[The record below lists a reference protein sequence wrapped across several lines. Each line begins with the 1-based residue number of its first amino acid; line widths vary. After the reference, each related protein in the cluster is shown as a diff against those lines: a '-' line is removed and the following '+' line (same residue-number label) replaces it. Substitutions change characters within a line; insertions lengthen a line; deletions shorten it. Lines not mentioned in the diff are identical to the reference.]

1 MFLSLKGLLEAVS
14 LCIAFGV
21 VMFLAYCL
29 LMVGYGSF
37 SAGGI
42 DDFRKD
48 VISIVKLL
56 FEKGYSADQVFDIL
70 EFYCNS
76 SRKLRCKVEP
86 SYRRIFYKI
95 GCSILSNITET
106 GIFL

>member
-1 MFLSLKGLLEAVS
+1 MFLVYWMLEAVS

-76 SRKLRCKVEP
+76 
-86 SYRRIFYKI
+86 
-95 GCSILSNITET
+95 
-106 GIFL
+106 

>member
-1 MFLSLKGLLEAVS
+1 MFLSLKWLSIFGVLMLEAVS

-21 VMFLAYCL
+21 VTFLADCL

-48 VISIVKLL
+48 VISLVKLL
-56 FEKGYSADQVFDIL
+56 FEKGYSADMVFDIL
-70 EFYCNS
+70 KFYCS
-76 SRKLRCKVEP
+76 S
-86 SYRRIFYKI
+86 
-95 GCSILSNITET
+95 
-106 GIFL
+106 